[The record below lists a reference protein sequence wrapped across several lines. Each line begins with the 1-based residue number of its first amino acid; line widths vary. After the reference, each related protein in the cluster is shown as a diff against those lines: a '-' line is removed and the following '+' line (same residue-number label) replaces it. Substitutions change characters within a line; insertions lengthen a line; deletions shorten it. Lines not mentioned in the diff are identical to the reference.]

1 MSDTER
7 VSFLN
12 GNLPLVPP
20 SEAEKPNGDVE
31 LDMNERDAGGTS
43 HLCILTD
50 AYFVQIGFRAKVCES
65 TTMQ

>member
-12 GNLPLVPP
+12 GNLPLAPP

-31 LDMNERDAGGTS
+31 LDMNERDAGGAS
-43 HLCILTD
+43 HLC
-50 AYFVQIGFRAKVCES
+50 A
-65 TTMQ
+65 